1 MGQCGSARSLTK
13 GACHATVG
21 NIGGGGSLDVA
32 DDGVKVAQSR
42 KPTLAMMQHKTNTNK
57 SLRGAM
63 KNAAIVLIML
73 CVTGCARSDAETVL
87 VPGQPVSAALESNGQ
102 ADYATDLEAN
112 NFVYGEVDQ
121 IDFDVKITVLD
132 PTL

>member
-13 GACHATVG
+13 VAFHATVG

-57 SLRGAM
+57 SLEQPDS
-63 KNAAIVLIML
+63 
-73 CVTGCARSDAETVL
+73 ARRKS
-87 VPGQPVSAALESNGQ
+87 
-102 ADYATDLEAN
+102 
-112 NFVYGEVDQ
+112 
-121 IDFDVKITVLD
+121 
-132 PTL
+132 

>member
-1 MGQCGSARSLTK
+1 
-13 GACHATVG
+13 
-21 NIGGGGSLDVA
+21 
-32 DDGVKVAQSR
+32 
-42 KPTLAMMQHKTNTNK
+42 
-57 SLRGAM
+57 
-63 KNAAIVLIML
+63 ML